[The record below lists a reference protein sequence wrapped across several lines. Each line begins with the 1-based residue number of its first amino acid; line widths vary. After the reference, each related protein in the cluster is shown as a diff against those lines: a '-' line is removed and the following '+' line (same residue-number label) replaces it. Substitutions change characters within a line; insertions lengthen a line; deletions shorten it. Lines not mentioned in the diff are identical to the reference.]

1 MAERLKI
8 KNKRG
13 FTLIEV
19 ITVLLVVSLGM
30 IGVLSLIVQ
39 NIQSQSLNKNTL
51 IAYQLAQEG
60 TELIRQ
66 VRDSN
71 WRAEPPRPWRTN
83 LANGT
88 YYMDYTDTAPHEAT
102 ADSSGR
108 LKKDAEGMYISDPNA
123 AAKPDTFT
131 RIIIIEDQE
140 PEPGILVTTKVFW
153 QDHGRNYVYLLE
165 TLLYDWL

>member
-1 MAERLKI
+1 MVSGLKI
-8 KNKRG
+8 QDKRG

-71 WRAEPPRPWRTN
+71 WRAQPVRPWRTS
-83 LANGT
+83 LATGA
-88 YYMDYTDTAPHEAT
+88 YYMDYTDTVPHEAPSN
-102 ADSSGR
+102 AFGR
-108 LKKDAEGMYISDPNA
+108 LRKDENGMYISDPNGTVTVG
-123 AAKPDTFT
+123 TFT
-131 RIIIIEDQE
+131 RTITIEDQA
-140 PEPGILVTTKVFW
+140 PGILITTRIFW
-153 QDHGRNYVYLLE
+153 LDHGRNYVYSLE
-165 TLLYDWL
+165 ALLYDWR

>member
-1 MAERLKI
+1 MVGKLKI
-8 KNKRG
+8 KNKKG

-71 WRAEPPRPWRTN
+71 WRAQPVRFWRTN
-83 LANGT
+83 LLSGT
-88 YYMDYTDTAPHEAT
+88 YYMDYTDTVPHGAP
-102 ADSSGR
+102 SNPFGR
-108 LKKDAEGMYISDPNA
+108 LRKDADGMYISDPNA
-123 AAKPDTFT
+123 AMTPSTFT
-131 RIIIIEDQE
+131 RTITIEDQAQ
-140 PEPGILVTTKVFW
+140 GILVTTRIFW
-153 QDHGRNYVYLLE
+153 LDHGRNYVYSLE
-165 TLLYDWL
+165 ALLYDWR